1 MSSDQQVYIRIAK
14 KIKRQLQK
22 KGQENLFWLQYY
34 EKQSLYLCTICDNKL
49 QIEVVSKKGKSTI
62 RVAPSDPL
70 YSFLTL
76 HPGGNKIGL
85 GSAVELSLVEDR
97 QAGIFHAQTT
107 LDKEPVVFWGA
118 FIYGTNGG
126 RDFSQLASLMLFGN
140 PLNDF
145 HECRFKFRK
154 VTRRRQVS
162 IDFDEHEKR
171 PEPVATPTPKAKPQ
185 VRKVEIEEEIKSA
198 ERTDHLEEE
207 INRLRTEGLKN
218 AERNERLEEELNRL
232 QTERDQL
239 QSDLLARGDSLK
251 QAQEQLGAKTSEC
264 ECLHRSLAQLQ
275 DEIEQQNQALTDIQF
290 QREREKEEAK
300 ARGLQ
305 KLMNNFQRDPKLLK
319 EIDELKQKIEDMES
333 EKKSLK
339 EKSEKLLEKLELV
352 TIQSTDYENMFKQQI
367 SENDKVTKR
376 LDDVNSMY
384 AASQSRVKSLEGEIV
399 SIKEDSKT
407 DRDMLIN
414 ENRKK
419 IEQLVEKQKKELETA
434 AADFQLEKEILERK
448 QHDHD
453 EALKMKEQ
461 EKNQTIETLTSDR
474 NALQR
479 KVESIRK
486 DLLSKFSKQESF
498 QKQISD
504 LKQELWQ
511 KKEQIQNL
519 KHDISIQKKINPKE
533 ERRKSIV
540 PIKLPSLKKSSN
552 LDEVQNHY
560 KQIIANLTSTIA
572 DKEDTIRM
580 LHESQNALAARLL
593 EAEEFSSNKV

>member
-1 MSSDQQVYIRIAK
+1 M
-14 KIKRQLQK
+14 
-22 KGQENLFWLQYY
+22 
-34 EKQSLYLCTICDNKL
+34 
-49 QIEVVSKKGKSTI
+49 
-62 RVAPSDPL
+62 
-70 YSFLTL
+70 
-76 HPGGNKIGL
+76 L
-85 GSAVELSLVEDR
+85 GTAVELSLVEDR
-97 QAGIFHAQTT
+97 QAGTFNAQTT
-107 LDKEPVVFWGA
+107 LDKEQVVFWGA

-126 RDFSQLASLMLFGN
+126 REFSQLASLMLFGN
-140 PLNDF
+140 PLNDS

-154 VTRRRQVS
+154 VTRRRQAS

-171 PEPVATPTPKAKPQ
+171 PEPVATPAPKPKPP

-207 INRLRTEGLKN
+207 IKRLRAEGLKN
-218 AERNERLEEELNRL
+218 AERNDRLEEELNRL
-232 QTERDQL
+232 QIERNQI
-239 QSDLLARGDSLK
+239 QSDLLARGDALK

-319 EIDELKQKIEDMES
+319 EIDELKEKIEDMEL
-333 EKKSLK
+333 ENKSLK
-339 EKSEKLLEKLELV
+339 EKSEKILERLELV

-399 SIKEDSKT
+399 SIKEEKKA

-419 IEQLVEKQKKELETA
+419 IEQLIEKQQKELESAT
-434 AADFQLEKEILERK
+434 ADFQLEKEILARK
-448 QHDHD
+448 QQDHD

-540 PIKLPSLKKSSN
+540 PITLPSLKKSSN

-580 LHESQNALAARLL
+580 LHESQNALAVRLL
-593 EAEEFSSNKV
+593 EVEEFSSNKV